1 MIGEQGHVLY
11 NWLDVW
17 GENKL
22 RLMTWLMIGSVIFFN
37 LKGFKLDALTH
48 VQAFSVTD
56 VSKTLK

>member
-1 MIGEQGHVLY
+1 MLC
-11 NWLDVW
+11 NWLEVQ

-22 RLMTWLMIGSVIFFN
+22 RLMTWLMIGSVIFLN

-48 VQAFSVTD
+48 VQAFGVTD